1 MGNLCECRGKAGGRC
16 SDVQPDK
23 DKPLQQVTEDDLDS
37 NEEDDDVVD
46 ELPMPSATVQAKN
59 RQSVSAEAYGEW
71 NKKTNFVPPVYEK
84 TPEAKQRIQK
94 IVDNSFLFSS
104 LDYEDIDV
112 VLGAFKEV
120 SVKKGETLI
129 QQGADGDKLY
139 LIESGEAEVFK
150 EITNETTQ
158 QKQTLKVNT
167 MKEGD
172 TVGELALMYNAPRAA
187 TVIAATDLK
196 LWSLDRE
203 TFSHIVRDAAAKNRE
218 MYEDSLKEVELLK
231 DVDPYERSKVADA
244 LKTQLFQAGDEII
257 REGQEGD
264 TFYLLLDGE
273 AEAIKGGKVVMEY
286 KRGGYFG
293 ELALL
298 KNQPRAATVKAKTN
312 CKVAYMDRRSFK
324 RLLGPLEALLMR
336 NMDHYR
342 AVMKQ
347 LGLDTQYL
355 DK

>member
-1 MGNLCECRGKAGGRC
+1 MC
-16 SDVQPDK
+16 
-23 DKPLQQVTEDDLDS
+23 LQ
-37 NEEDDDVVD
+37 
-46 ELPMPSATVQAKN
+46 PSAKVQAKN

-71 NKKTNFVPPVYEK
+71 NKKTDFVAPVYEK
-84 TPEAKQRIQK
+84 TPEQKQRIQD
-94 IVDNSFLFSS
+94 ILDNSFLFSS
-104 LDYEDIDV
+104 LDVEDIDV
-112 VLGAFKEV
+112 VLAAFKEV

-129 QQGADGDKLY
+129 EQGADGDKLY
-139 LIESGEAEVFK
+139 LIEEGEAEVFK
-150 EITNETTQ
+150 TRVVDEKTGKTETV
-158 QKQTLKVNT
+158 KVNT
-167 MKEGD
+167 MKKGD

-203 TFSHIVRDAAAKNRE
+203 TFGHIVRDAAAKKRE
-218 MYEDSLKEVELLK
+218 MYEESLKEVALLK

-244 LKTQLFQAGDEII
+244 LKTQTYEAGDEII
-257 REGQEGD
+257 TEGQEGD

-273 AEAIKGGKVVMEY
+273 AEALKGGKVVMDY

-298 KNQPRAATVKAKTN
+298 KNQPRAATVRAKTH
-312 CKVAYMDRRSFK
+312 CKVAYMNRKSFK

-342 AVMKQ
+342 EVMKQ
-347 LGLDTQYL
+347 LGLDTKYL